1 MFDKAKGLC
10 LNAGY
15 IPSNVIYTF
24 EARLT
29 VDPALDALM
38 AANAKHWAFGLR
50 KAWVLLYR
58 RGLTNLQA
66 YAELCK
72 LGFTAHQVD
81 SLLIS
86 AEMKHASLVEL
97 KKLEVRHLQ
106 LAVLKREASV
116 QEKARKVVAL
126 QKRQTKLRAKRDK
139 FAPAGDKKRTKR
151 YLEALRVLREVDTE
165 LAFCL
170 NWMALKKRVLR
181 DKMGK
186 IARAKAVLASGRMSL
201 CFGSKK
207 LLAQRPGP
215 HNPHSPLQ
223 SFEDWKSAWAD
234 AREGQ
239 WWSVGHTVKPQG
251 NAEVQWLA
259 GTKQLRLRLT
269 DQLAHA
275 RMDERGIPRAEGR
288 QSAMPLRMKCR
299 FITLDGVDFTSHKG
313 AARAALEDAFGKRP
327 VTMRVL
333 FRRQADG
340 SRAWYV
346 QASVD
351 LPSGFG
357 TARVVTREAGVLG
370 LDFNARG
377 VAWCAVK
384 PDGNRMRNQNGFL
397 SWDLKGL
404 PAGERRQAMGNV
416 VAHLTRQAKRLKLA
430 VAIESLDFS
439 TKKLMARAGRVNKRY
454 NDMLGSLPS
463 GQFEEIVSRACE
475 REHLMLY
482 SVNPLYSSVGGFAK
496 YGRSNRMN
504 ADTSAALW
512 IGRQALFGEIGSTEP
527 KDTPTRA
534 TVKHV
539 DERLVFSHLPAT
551 PMQSMKAL
559 AGAQWRDVAWG
570 LGSNRKLWGLKLR
583 RWFDLQVE
591 AASRSKEQPAPAL
604 WPAG

>member
-1 MFDKAKGLC
+1 MLH
-10 LNAGY
+10 
-15 IPSNVIYTF
+15 TF

-29 VDPALDALM
+29 VDPALDALL
-38 AANAKHWAFGLR
+38 ASNAKHLSFGLR
-50 KAWVLLYR
+50 KAWALLYR
-58 RGLTNLQA
+58 QGLSKPQA

-72 LGFTAHQVD
+72 LGFTSHQVG

-86 AEMKHASLVEL
+86 AEMKHSSLVEL
-97 KKLEVRHLQ
+97 KKLEIRNHQ
-106 LAVLKREASV
+106 LAIIKRDDALLD
-116 QEKARKVVAL
+116 KARKAVAL
-126 QKRQTKLRAKRDK
+126 QKRRAKLRAKRDA
-139 FAPAGDKKRTKR
+139 FAPSEGRERSKR
-151 YLEALRVLREVDTE
+151 YLEALRVLREVNAE

-170 NWMALKKRVLR
+170 NWMAQKKRVLR
-181 DKMGK
+181 DKRGRLE
-186 IARAKAVLASGRMSL
+186 RAKAALASGRMSL
-201 CFGSKK
+201 CLGSKK

-215 HNPHSPLQ
+215 HNPDSPFASL
-223 SFEDWKSAWAD
+223 EEWRTAWAD

-239 WWSVGHTVKPQG
+239 WWSVGRKDTTQSNDEVK
-251 NAEVQWLA
+251 WHA
-259 GTKQLRLRLT
+259 GTRQLRIRLT
-269 DQLAHA
+269 DQLAHQ
-275 RMDERGIPRAEGR
+275 RMDEGGVPRSGGP
-288 QSAMPLRMKCR
+288 QSSMPRRMQCR
-299 FITLDGVDFTSHKG
+299 FITLDGVDFVSHKG
-313 AARAALEDAFGKRP
+313 AARAALEDAFGNRP

-333 FRRQADG
+333 SRRQEDG
-340 SRAWYV
+340 TRAWYV

-351 LPSGFG
+351 LPSGFD
-357 TARVVTREAGVLG
+357 TARVATRESGVLG

-384 PDGNRMRNQNGFL
+384 PDGNRVRDQNGFL

-404 PAGERRQAMGNV
+404 PAGERRRAIGTV
-416 VAHLTRQAKRLKLA
+416 VAQLARQAKRLKLS

-454 NDMLGSLPS
+454 NGMLSSLS
-463 GQFEEIVSRACE
+463 SSQFEEMVSRACE

-512 IGRQALFGEIGSTEP
+512 IGRQALFGELGKTE
-527 KDTPTRA
+527 PTRA

-539 DERLVFSHLPAT
+539 DERLVFSHLTAT
-551 PMQSMKAL
+551 PMQSMTAL
-559 AGAQWRDVAWG
+559 AGVQWRDVAWG
-570 LGSNRKLWGLKLR
+570 LGSNRALWGLKLR

-604 WPAG
+604 SPAG

>member
-1 MFDKAKGLC
+1 MAS
-10 LNAGY
+10 NAG
-15 IPSNVIYTF
+15 
-24 EARLT
+24 
-29 VDPALDALM
+29 
-38 AANAKHWAFGLR
+38 HWSFGLR
-50 KAWVLLYR
+50 KAWSLLYR
-58 RGLTNLQA
+58 RSLTKPQA
-66 YAELCK
+66 YAELSK
-72 LGFTAHQVD
+72 LDFTSHQVG
-81 SLLIS
+81 SMLMS
-86 AEMKHASLVEL
+86 AEMKHSALLEL
-97 KKLEVRHLQ
+97 KKLEIRNLQ
-106 LAVLKREASV
+106 LAIVKRDDALLD
-116 QEKARKVVAL
+116 KARKVLAL
-126 QKRQTKLRAKRDK
+126 QKRQAKLRAKRDS
-139 FAPAGDKKRTKR
+139 FAPSEGRQRSKR
-151 YLEALRVLREVDTE
+151 YLGALQALREVDAE

-170 NWMALKKRVLR
+170 NWMAQKRRVLR
-181 DKMGK
+181 DKRGQLE
-186 IARAKAVLASGRMSL
+186 RAKAAAAAGRVSL

-207 LLAQRPGP
+207 LLAQRPDSA
-215 HNPHSPLQ
+215 NPGSAFQTLDDWRTAW
-223 SFEDWKSAWAD
+223 EDGRD
-234 AREGQ
+234 GQ
-239 WWSVGHTVKPQG
+239 WWSVGRTDTTQSNDEVKWYPDT
-251 NAEVQWLA
+251 L
-259 GTKQLRLRLT
+259 QLRIRLT
-269 DQLAHA
+269 DQLAYE
-275 RMDERGIPRAEGR
+275 RMDERGVPRSGGP
-288 QSAMPLRMKCR
+288 QKVMPHRMQCR
-299 FITLDGVDFTSHKG
+299 FITLDGVDFVSHKG

-333 FRRQADG
+333 SRRQADG
-340 SRAWYV
+340 TRAWYV

-351 LPSGFG
+351 VPSGFG
-357 TARVVTREAGVLG
+357 TPDTATREAGVLG

-384 PDGNRMRNQNGFL
+384 PDGNRLRDQNGFL

-404 PAGERRQAMGNV
+404 PSGERRQAMGTV
-416 VAHLTRQAKRLKLA
+416 VAQLARHAKRLKLPL
-430 VAIESLDFS
+430 VIESLDFT

-463 GQFEEIVSRACE
+463 SQFEDMVARAAE

-534 TVKHV
+534 NVKHV

-551 PMQSMKAL
+551 PMQSMTAL
-559 AGAQWRDVAWG
+559 AGTQWRDVAWG

-604 WPAG
+604 SPAG